1 MLAAS
6 VMATAMAGLPTKV
19 SGLYCLVADDTVV
32 NYTSTDTWTPK
43 LYPYQE
49 SGGNVYFLTFIN
61 PELLP
66 AVPPAMKSLAGCR
79 GQSGCPGKDSKVL
92 LSVGGQAYS
101 NKAWSWLSSA
111 AAAEAMATKIS
122 SEWSTLGVD
131 GIDLDIEGSAG
142 GSDASSTAL
151 LAFVKKLRSLQ
162 GDWIITQPVYG
173 YPQVKAE
180 NYMVNTGWDNTSK
193 SLNTIDSVGIMVY
206 QGVQSLNYVKNYD
219 NATHQWEGFPIHVDV
234 PPGKVLAG
242 LSGSASDADIMS
254 MAKAVKGQG
263 LGGFMVWFAS
273 LYDTTRS
280 GPAFTYG
287 NGQMDASTAK
297 SPAWAEAIKAM
308 Q

>member
-6 VMATAMAGLPTKV
+6 VMATAMAGLPAKV
-19 SGLYCLVADDTVV
+19 SGLYCLVADDTVA

-49 SGGNVYFLTFIN
+49 DGGNVYFLTFIN

-66 AVPPAMKSLAGCR
+66 SVPPAMKSLAGCR

-101 NKAWSWLSSA
+101 NKAWSWLASA
-111 AAAEAMATKIS
+111 STAEAMATKVS
-122 SEWSTLGVD
+122 TEWASLGVD

-142 GSDASSTAL
+142 GSDAASTAL

-162 GDWIITQPVYG
+162 PGWIITQPVYG

-206 QGVQSLNYVKNYD
+206 QGLQSLNYVKNYD
-219 NATHQWEGFPIHVDV
+219 NATHQWQGFPIHVDV
-234 PPGKVLAG
+234 PSTKVLAG
-242 LSGSASDADIMS
+242 LSGSASDGDIMS
-254 MAKAVKGQG
+254 MAKAVKAQD

-273 LYDTTRS
+273 VYDNTRS
-280 GPAFTYG
+280 APAFTYG
-287 NGQMDASTAK
+287 NGQMDSSKAK
-297 SPAWAEAIKAM
+297 SSAWAEAIKAM